1 LKGNYLDIKIT
12 SPAFDDGGLIP
23 KKYTCDG
30 GNVLPPLR
38 WDAVPPGTESIAII
52 CEDPDAPSG
61 VWVHWILFNLPA
73 ECRELTENLPDDETL
88 PDGTRQ
94 GVNDFGSIGYGGP
107 CPPWG
112 IHRYFFR
119 IFALDHQLDIVHL
132 VDKDVLKLAM
142 EGHILAAGQLMGR
155 YQRK

>member
-1 LKGNYLDIKIT
+1 LEIKIT
-12 SPAFDDGGLIP
+12 SPAFEEGGLIP

-30 GNVLPPLR
+30 SNVSPPLR
-38 WDAVPPGTESIAII
+38 WDSVPPGTESIAII

-73 ECRELTENLPDDETL
+73 ECKELAENIPDDETL
-88 PDGTRQ
+88 HDGTRQ
-94 GVNDFGSIGYGGP
+94 GINDFSSIGYSGP

-112 IHRYFFR
+112 IHRYFFK
-119 IFALDHQLDIVHL
+119 IFALDCTLDIVHL
-132 VDKDVLKLAM
+132 VDKDILNLAM
-142 EGHILAAGQLMGR
+142 GDHILATGQLMGR